1 MATQRTVLFGVMAMV
16 LGVAVDAKAFGVGA
30 DFGYSRILVE
40 DGEDQSGYGGD
51 LYLRPLPLPIID
63 PELQIGLH
71 RFSPDN
77 ASLTVWPIM
86 AGARIELPVVP
97 LFVAGHVGV
106 LGNRFSIDDTS
117 FTPGFSNTNW
127 DFGFNVGAGWH
138 FLELPLI
145 KLGVSALYYVVP
157 RNHDDGS
164 PDFNMFTVGLD
175 AALGF

>member
-1 MATQRTVLFGVMAMV
+1 MQRTVLFGVMAVV

-40 DGEDQSGYGGD
+40 DAKDQSGFGGD

-63 PELQIGLH
+63 PEIQLGLH
-71 RFSPDN
+71 RFSQDES
-77 ASLTVWPIM
+77 SLTVWPLM
-86 AGARIELPVVP
+86 AGARLELPVLP
-97 LFVAGHVGV
+97 IFIAGHVGV
-106 LGNRFSIDDTS
+106 LGSRYSIDNS
-117 FTPGFSNTNW
+117 NLPGFSDTNW
-127 DFGFNVGAGWH
+127 DFGFNVGGGWH

-157 RNHDDGS
+157 KNHENT